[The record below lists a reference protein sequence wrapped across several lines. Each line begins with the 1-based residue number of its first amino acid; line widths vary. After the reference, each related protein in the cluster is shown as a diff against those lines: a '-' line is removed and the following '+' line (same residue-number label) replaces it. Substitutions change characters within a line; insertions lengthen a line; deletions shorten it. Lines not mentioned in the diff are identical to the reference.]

1 MLKQVKEKEEEKT
14 GMNDK
19 MFKNIMKTESGLNL
33 MKGIIEEVLDEKIE
47 ELQILNP
54 ELLIPN
60 MYVRG
65 KNVDLYV
72 KCGNKRIFV
81 EINNV
86 YNDSVRE
93 RNFSYLAN
101 QYSNDYSI
109 GNNQHEALYYCQ
121 LNINRSCK
129 FKDLMKRYFLQSEDR
144 IKAVKNIE
152 LIDFNMEK
160 ILEKCYNGTTKDK
173 LYLYLSMII
182 GDKDERD
189 KIIESGGDNNM
200 KDFSEI
206 ITNMNEDDYYKGWCS
221 REEDNAFMDYQTGLE
236 AGKEEGRK
244 EGQEEGVISVAKNM
258 LKANMKLEDISKLT
272 GLSITE
278 IKELK

>member
-1 MLKQVKEKEEEKT
+1 
-14 GMNDK
+14 
-19 MFKNIMKTESGLNL
+19 MFYYTI
-33 MKGIIEEVLDEKIE
+33 
-47 ELQILNP
+47 
-54 ELLIPN
+54 
-60 MYVRG
+60 
-65 KNVDLYV
+65 
-72 KCGNKRIFV
+72 
-81 EINNV
+81 
-86 YNDSVRE
+86 
-93 RNFSYLAN
+93 
-101 QYSNDYSI
+101 
-109 GNNQHEALYYCQ
+109 ALY
-121 LNINRSCK
+121 
-129 FKDLMKRYFLQSEDR
+129 E
-144 IKAVKNIE
+144 
-152 LIDFNMEK
+152 
-160 ILEKCYNGTTKDK
+160 CYNGTTKDK

-244 EGQEEGVISVAKNM
+244 EGIISVAKKLLEM
-258 LKANMKLEDISKLT
+258 NMKLEDISKAA

>member
-1 MLKQVKEKEEEKT
+1 
-14 GMNDK
+14 
-19 MFKNIMKTESGLNL
+19 
-33 MKGIIEEVLDEKIE
+33 
-47 ELQILNP
+47 
-54 ELLIPN
+54 
-60 MYVRG
+60 
-65 KNVDLYV
+65 
-72 KCGNKRIFV
+72 
-81 EINNV
+81 
-86 YNDSVRE
+86 
-93 RNFSYLAN
+93 
-101 QYSNDYSI
+101 
-109 GNNQHEALYYCQ
+109 
-121 LNINRSCK
+121 
-129 FKDLMKRYFLQSEDR
+129 MKRYFLQSEDR
-144 IKAVKNIE
+144 IKAVNNIE

-182 GDKDERD
+182 ADKDERD

-236 AGKEEGRK
+236 AGKEKGSK
-244 EGQEEGVISVAKNM
+244 EGIISVAKNM

-272 GLSITE
+272 GLSIIE

>member
-1 MLKQVKEKEEEKT
+1 MLKQVKEKEEERT

-33 MKGIIEEVLDEKIE
+33 MKVIIEEVLDEKIE

-144 IKAVKNIE
+144 IKAVNNIE
-152 LIDFNMEK
+152 LIVLIINSFFEFLRTLSFSVFISFTIFIINDFPFF
-160 ILEKCYNGTTKDK
+160 
-173 LYLYLSMII
+173 
-182 GDKDERD
+182 
-189 KIIESGGDNNM
+189 NNM
-200 KDFSEI
+200 ILLF
-206 ITNMNEDDYYKGWCS
+206 
-221 REEDNAFMDYQTGLE
+221 LE
-236 AGKEEGRK
+236 NVLQYFTRD
-244 EGQEEGVISVAKNM
+244 VM
-258 LKANMKLEDISKLT
+258 LCLNL
-272 GLSITE
+272 
-278 IKELK
+278 